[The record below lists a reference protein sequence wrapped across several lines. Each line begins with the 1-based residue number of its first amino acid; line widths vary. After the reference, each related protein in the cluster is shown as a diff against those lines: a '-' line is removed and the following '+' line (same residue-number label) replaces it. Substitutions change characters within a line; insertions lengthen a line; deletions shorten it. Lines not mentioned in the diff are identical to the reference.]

1 MQKIFNL
8 IRKIHSTRTNV
19 LITGESG
26 TGKELVA
33 RALHT
38 EGNRASEPFVAV
50 NCGAI
55 PDDLMESELFGHVR
69 GSFTGAVADKP
80 GLFQRAEGGTLF
92 LDEVGELS
100 LNMQVKLLRALQER
114 AVKPVGATKE
124 VEVDVRVVAATNREL
139 EAEVAREAFRRDLY
153 YRLNVIEVRLPPLRN
168 RREDIPMLIEH
179 FLQRYSIEQGKR
191 INGLTKPAL
200 QLLQDHDY
208 PGNVRELENIIERA
222 VTLSDGRIGAD
233 AIPELKRAPR
243 IGASDAGRLPL
254 PDDGIDLDRVL
265 TDYERELIERAL
277 DQSGGVRK
285 RAANLLGVTFR
296 SLRYRLSKLGL
307 AQSGDDETG

>member
-1 MQKIFNL
+1 
-8 IRKIHSTRTNV
+8 
-19 LITGESG
+19 
-26 TGKELVA
+26 
-33 RALHT
+33 
-38 EGNRASEPFVAV
+38 
-50 NCGAI
+50 
-55 PDDLMESELFGHVR
+55 
-69 GSFTGAVADKP
+69 
-80 GLFQRAEGGTLF
+80 
-92 LDEVGELS
+92 
-100 LNMQVKLLRALQER
+100 
-114 AVKPVGATKE
+114 
-124 VEVDVRVVAATNREL
+124 
-139 EAEVAREAFRRDLY
+139 
-153 YRLNVIEVRLPPLRN
+153 
-168 RREDIPMLIEH
+168 
-179 FLQRYSIEQGKR
+179 
-191 INGLTKPAL
+191 
-200 QLLQDHDY
+200 LQDHDY